1 MNDKIP
7 LLCAG
12 TCILILICSC
22 FDFDKKNM
30 ESNIQQYYP
39 IFTHLVKYI
48 FPGSD
53 TPPTQ
58 VEDMDPWS
66 VTWLNLND
74 LIG

>member
-12 TCILILICSC
+12 TCILIFICSC

-30 ESNIQQYYP
+30 QSNIQQYYP
-39 IFTHLVKYI
+39 IFTHFVKSI

-58 VEDMDPWS
+58 VEDMDP
-66 VTWLNLND
+66 
-74 LIG
+74 